1 MSGEAA
7 AEGIGA
13 SNLGDEG
20 YLEVDGFEDKF
31 VFLSLSFLHSGREFG
46 DARR

>member
-1 MSGEAA
+1 VSGEAA
-7 AEGIGA
+7 AEGIGV

-20 YLEVDGFEDKF
+20 YLGVDGFEDEF
-31 VFLSLSFLHSGREFG
+31 IFLSLSFSRSGREFG